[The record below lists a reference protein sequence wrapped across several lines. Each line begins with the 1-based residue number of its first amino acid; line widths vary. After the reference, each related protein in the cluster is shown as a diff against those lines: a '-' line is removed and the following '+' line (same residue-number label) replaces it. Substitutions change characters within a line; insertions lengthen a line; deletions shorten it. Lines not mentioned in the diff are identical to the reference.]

1 MVTYQRITFA
11 KRRLQTYSINEI
23 KGSDGEN
30 SDYDQ
35 FIEDSQRVIDNS
47 GLFSEELIAFVVMV
61 LSSIHF
67 LSIFINIH

>member
-1 MVTYQRITFA
+1 MEADLSRMPLLNGDNI
-11 KRRLQTYSINEI
+11 TYSINEI

-47 GLFSEELIAFVVMV
+47 E
-61 LSSIHF
+61 
-67 LSIFINIH
+67 IFF